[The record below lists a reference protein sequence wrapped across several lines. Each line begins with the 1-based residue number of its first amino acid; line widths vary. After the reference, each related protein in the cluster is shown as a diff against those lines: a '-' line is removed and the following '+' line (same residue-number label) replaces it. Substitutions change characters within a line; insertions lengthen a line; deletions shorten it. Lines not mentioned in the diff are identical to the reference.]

1 MVDYFS
7 NENAPAQGNAPVNGA
22 APQATNGEDT
32 GMAEIS
38 VSISTTARRAASSSN
53 ILLVNVIPTIP

>member
-7 NENAPAQGNAPVNGA
+7 NENAPAQATAPANSA
-22 APQATNGEDT
+22 APQPTNNGEDL

-38 VSISTTARRAASSSN
+38 VCSS
-53 ILLVNVIPTIP
+53 

>member
-7 NENAPAQGNAPVNGA
+7 NENAPTEGNAPVNGA
-22 APQATNGEDT
+22 APQANNGEDT

-38 VSISTTARRAASSSN
+38 VSLSIARKVAPSTN
-53 ILLVNVIPTIP
+53 ILSVNVTLGIP

>member
-7 NENAPAQGNAPVNGA
+7 NENAPAAGNAPIAGA
-22 APQATNGEDT
+22 APQAANGEDT

-38 VSISTTARRAASSSN
+38 VSPLTAREACPCTN
-53 ILLVNVIPTIP
+53 IVLVNVTLTTP

>member
-7 NENAPAQGNAPVNGA
+7 NENAPAAGAAPVSGA
-22 APQATNGEDT
+22 APQAANGEDT

-38 VSISTTARRAASSSN
+38 VSISTICDAASCAN
-53 ILLVNVIPTIP
+53 MLPVNVTFTTS

>member
-7 NENAPAQGNAPVNGA
+7 NENAPAGGSAPVNSA
-22 APQATNGEDT
+22 APQAANGEDT

-38 VSISTTARRAASSSN
+38 VRLLTAREDASRTN
-53 ILLVNVIPTIP
+53 ILPVNATSAIP

>member
-7 NENAPAQGNAPVNGA
+7 NENAPAEGNAPVNGA
-22 APQATNGEDT
+22 APQATNGGEDL

-38 VSISTTARRAASSSN
+38 VCS
-53 ILLVNVIPTIP
+53 L